1 MTKNRSVPTDTML
14 VHLAYRDVATALGWL
29 SDTFGF
35 AEHYRFGE
43 PGEPLNGA
51 QMRAGDGWIML
62 RAVDDDLGSP
72 AAGGRPTQSVTIIV
86 DDVEGHFERS
96 KSAGADIVE
105 DLNVAVYGELQ
116 YGVKDLDGHHW
127 LFSAHA
133 KDVDPKD
140 WGATVAGE

>member
-1 MTKNRSVPTDTML
+1 MAENRSVPTDTML
-14 VHLAYRDVATALGWL
+14 VHLAYRDVATALDWL
-29 SDTFGF
+29 SSTFGF
-35 AEHYRFGE
+35 VEHYRYGE

-51 QMRAGDGWIML
+51 QMLAGEAVIML
-62 RAVDDDLGSP
+62 RAADDDLRSP
-72 AAGGRPTQSVTIIV
+72 ADGGRPSQSVTIIT
-86 DDVEGHFERS
+86 DEVEAHFQRS
-96 KSAGADIVE
+96 KAAGAEIVE

-127 LFSAHA
+127 LFSWHA